1 MIRAVLWD
9 FGGVILSSPF
19 DAFER
24 YELDAGLPPGFIRG
38 VNATNPHANA
48 WARLERGQIDRQGFS
63 AAFEAEARALGG
75 EVSGAAILEMLSG
88 EVRPAMVE
96 ALRRC
101 KGAGLQ
107 IACLTNNFSDGAL
120 RPEVDEI
127 MRLFDAVIESS
138 KVGIRKPETRF
149 YELACQALDVTPPEC
164 VFLDDLGVN
173 LKPARAMGM
182 TTIKVGDPEVAITD
196 LEHVVGFPL
205 R

>member
-1 MIRAVLWD
+1 VIRAVLWD

-88 EVRPAMVE
+88 EVRPTMVE

-101 KGAGLQ
+101 KGAGLR

-149 YELACQALDVTPPEC
+149 YELACEALDVTPPEC

-182 TTIKVGDPEVAITD
+182 TTIKVGDPADALAELESVLAI
-196 LEHVVGFPL
+196 PL